1 MLQKTLTINNIILL
15 SSLLI
20 IILFLPLL
28 SAHDKEIRHFIITA
42 IIVSGSFSLDFRPKA
57 LIILVGS
64 GAVAIS
70 LTWLSYF
77 FDWFGLAALLSSFC
91 FNGFI
96 TVFMIRHVFKNKQV
110 TGTIILN
117 SINGYLLL
125 GLLGA
130 LLISMAE
137 TIEKLIFQSDIAAI
151 TFSGSTAEGF
161 HEYIYFS
168 FVTLTTLGYGD
179 IIPISPVAKSITLV
193 IAVTGQLYLT
203 ILVAVLVGK
212 FLRQEEKE

>member
-1 MLQKTLTINNIILL
+1 M
-15 SSLLI
+15 SLLI
-20 IILFLPLL
+20 IILFLPVL
-28 SAHDKEIRHFIITA
+28 SVHNQIVRRLIITA
-42 IIVSGSFSLDFRPKA
+42 IIFSGSFSLDFRPKVRM
-57 LIILVGS
+57 ILNAS
-64 GAVAIS
+64 GAVTIS
-70 LTWLSYF
+70 LIWLSHF
-77 FDWFGLAALLSSFC
+77 FNFIDLAALLSSFC

-96 TVFMIRHVFKNKQV
+96 TVFMIRHIFKSKQV

-130 LLISMAE
+130 LLISIAE
-137 TIEKLIFQSDIAAI
+137 AIEKLVFQSDIAAI
-151 TFSGSTAEGF
+151 TFAGSTAEGF

-179 IIPISPVAKSITLV
+179 IIPISPVAKSITLI

-203 ILVAVLVGK
+203 ILIAMLVGK
-212 FLRQEEKE
+212 FLKQHEKD